1 MSNSKGLDCD
11 DFFKPNEILFL
22 CKKKKNIKNWTENN
36 DTLLL
41 SLAEKYNYR
50 SWNKIAEYF
59 EGKTGIQCSAR
70 YRRIKPEIKKGAWTT
85 EEDKTLMELIKIHG
99 NKWCKISEKMKNRT
113 GKQIRDRFYNVL
125 DMNINKEK
133 FSYDEDKKVL
143 RLYTKLGPNWTHMSK
158 HLPGRTS
165 QQIKNRFYGVICCD
179 LFNKRQL
186 SQCQNTQLNTNI
198 SIDINDS
205 FLNDNHSL
213 NKDNKIS
220 DFDCQ
225 LLTDDEN
232 FSQKKTQ
239 IFESVIHDLSQ
250 SNFETAKESSS
261 DNLFINFIKKKNLT
275 INLSSV
281 IKKDSEPFHAKIPRK
296 PSEDSI
302 IEKKFNFFHSH
313 ETTSPLIPAFYNK
326 LINSLMEKN
335 PDFSNYFLNSSI
347 LDEYSFFNLPD
358 SNQASFNFEFDKKT
372 NNIKSYNE
380 NSTKD
385 IQTDHFFN

>member
-22 CKKKKNIKNWTENN
+22 CKKKKITKNWTEK
-36 DTLLL
+36 DDALLL
-41 SLAEKYNYR
+41 TLAEKYDYR
-50 SWNKIAEYF
+50 SWNKISEYF

-70 YRRIKPEIKKGAWTT
+70 YRRIKPNIKKGSWTT

-99 NKWCKISEKMKNRT
+99 NKWCKISEVMKNRT
-113 GKQIRDRFYNVL
+113 GKQIRDRYYNVL
-125 DMNINKEK
+125 DMNINKDK
-133 FSYDEDKKVL
+133 FSEDEDKKVL
-143 RLYTKLGPNWTHMSK
+143 KLYTKLGPNWTQMCK
-158 HLPGRTS
+158 YLQGRTS
-165 QQIKNRFYGVICCD
+165 QQIKNRFYGVICYD
-179 LFNKRQL
+179 IFNKRQL
-186 SQCQNTQLNTNI
+186 SQSQNTQVNTNI

-205 FLNDNHSL
+205 FLNDDNSIS
-213 NKDNKIS
+213 KDNKIS

-239 IFESVIHDLSQ
+239 IFESVNQDLSQ
-250 SNFETAKESSS
+250 SNFESTKETTS
-261 DNLFINFIKKKNLT
+261 DNLFINCIKKKNLS
-275 INLSSV
+275 INLSSL
-281 IKKDSEPFHAKIPRK
+281 IKKDSEPLQVKLPRK
-296 PSEDSI
+296 PSEDNI
-302 IEKKFNFFHSH
+302 LEKKNFFHSH
-313 ETTSPLIPAFYNK
+313 EATSPLIPAFYNK
-326 LINSLMEKN
+326 LVNSLMEKN

-347 LDEYSFFNLPD
+347 YEEYSFLNVSDFNQP
-358 SNQASFNFEFDKKT
+358 NFDFDFEKKK